1 MKNKLITLTFAAGAM
16 LGAGAA
22 TIDLSTVTSDTTIA
36 DGDTLTGTLARKCKI
51 SIAEYATVTL
61 SDVTITTNSIGTAEG
76 SWAGITCRGNATII
90 LSGVNTVHGLG
101 ESGDTGYEKS
111 FPGIAVAE
119 NKKLILQGN
128 GSLTA
133 VGANHAAGI
142 GGGGGGFYSG
152 NIASG
157 SIVVESGDITAIG
170 GRGGAG
176 IGSGRD
182 GSCGTITINGGIVTA
197 IGGSSGAGIGGG
209 RDGDGSGVTING
221 GVVTAIGGS
230 GGAGIGSGW
239 RSSSCGNITIKGGT
253 VVAIGGDGEYQYTK
267 TGSSTSF
274 PQAIGGAGIG
284 SGSDSS
290 CGNIVIDGGTIT
302 ATGGVVAAGIGTG
315 TDGSCGAITLNY
327 GWIVANGGGGN
338 VSNLVSYLMGSV
350 RCKTGGAGVGSG
362 YLGACGDITINGGT
376 VIANGGWY
384 AAAIGSGG
392 HESRSLLNDSRHAST
407 CGNISITL
415 ATGNGTCV
423 YANAGG
429 DNGIGAGH
437 FSTCGEVTLAEG
449 LDDWDDI
456 GFRRV
461 SWDGDLSLLTD
472 GDTYVVSGTHLRGTF
487 SGAGKLTIADDA
499 SVMLDGASIVGYNNA
514 KCPWAGLE
522 CAGDATIYLTGNN
535 TVKGYYKDHPG
546 IHVPA
551 GKTLTFMGSGS
562 LAAYGGGNSTSA
574 GASRGAGI
582 GGGYNI
588 SCGNIVIASGD
599 ITAVGGQYAAGI
611 GGGYGAACGSV
622 TISNGISHVTA
633 TGGASAPNPIGKGS
647 SGSGGVVKVESGLN
661 DETIGST
668 RYIGGSIVKLDT
680 LTAAKTVEDGA
691 TLTGSFS
698 SGYYKISIADGA
710 TVTLSGLEIYGRND
724 SSYLFAGL
732 ECLGDATIILEGDN
746 IVDGY
751 YYYPGIFVPEG
762 KTLTIKGD
770 GSLTARSSNKGIGG
784 GAGIGGGYNINCG
797 NIVIESGSIIAVGG
811 SDSPGIGSGMGA
823 SCGDITIGPGVRRVE
838 ATRGPNGLLPIG
850 RSKSGTCG
858 DVTVDPSL
866 CDRTATSENTQTRYI
881 STGNLGLIA
890 EDTLFANG
898 AVLTGTLGGFC
909 RIGIAGGTV
918 TLKDVNISG
927 MNVAGYEFAGLT
939 CFGDTTLVLEGENF
953 VQGFVKTYPG
963 IHVVP
968 GKTLTI
974 KGSGSLTAQCS
985 DVGAFSMSNGGAG
998 IGGGYKIDCGN
1009 IVIEGGVID
1018 AIGGPHAAGIGT
1030 GMEGT
1035 CGSITI
1041 KGGDVAA
1048 MGGTLA
1054 AGIGTGTDGIC
1065 GKITITGGTVDALG
1079 DSSAAG
1085 IGGGGSFGGTVTCGD
1100 ITIDGTDTRVIAN
1113 GGEDSAYS
1121 VGKGGST
1128 VTVAGAT
1135 GPRTEN
1141 PFLYPMA
1148 YIQTGKYFKKT
1159 LAAMGHDVPTDGTPY
1174 SVKALGLPAG
1184 LKLKYNAAE
1193 KNKKGKVTTEAK
1205 STWWIEG
1212 VPTAAMD
1219 YMTNP
1224 AYLVITAN
1232 GKTQTVPLLMDVK
1245 AQTVKDLGKLSLG
1258 VKVKKTGSVWLE
1270 GFGEGWTVSGLPT
1283 GLKYTPETIK
1293 KVAKA
1298 DTVYGTPTE
1307 AGLFTITAKKKKGD
1321 YYQTLKYRVLVTP
1334 EAVDA
1339 TLFGTLADKDSV
1351 AYYTVENWN
1360 LKADV
1365 SAQGGDV
1372 VKVTGL
1378 PKGLKFAAVDTYSD
1392 KEGKKIKQH
1401 GQTIVGTPTK
1411 AGTYVVTF
1419 TKNVTT
1425 GKGKQKKTVAKTAQI
1440 LWKVTANWT
1449 KPTLAFNKAGGE
1461 VAKCTVGLKYGDLM
1475 AFSATEGAAVS
1486 ASGLPEGL
1494 ALVDLGGGK
1503 WGFKGYSK
1511 KSGTFLVTVKATVN
1525 GNVVTQRIALKVK
1538 GLPSWA
1544 KGTFNGSVL
1553 EGGKWI
1559 EGLATLTVSSAGKIS
1574 GKFQQDGKTWTFSA
1588 ASFSEYV
1595 NGAYRVKMKAK
1606 HSYEVKS
1613 GGKIK
1618 TETETRVFLF
1628 MVAKGVYGGEVT
1640 AECLADGTQMD
1651 GWQNLW
1657 KSTYKPVGEKL
1668 FYTSE
1673 KKPYKVFTVK
1683 STDSVGAAIGLT
1695 DKMKLSLKVT
1705 PGGVVT
1711 ATLTY
1716 DTGKTTK
1723 DKKTKKT
1730 VKVYYKPTCETVV
1743 IPTSAA
1749 DPGTFTGE
1757 VPIYFAPSSDDNFLG
1772 FAAAVPL

>member
-1 MKNKLITLTFAAGAM
+1 MKKPLAAILAVIGLASGAW
-16 LGAGAA
+16 AA
-22 TIDLSTVTSDTTIA
+22 TINLSDVTSDTTIA

-101 ESGDTGYEKS
+101 ESGTSGYEKY

-119 NKKLILQGN
+119 NKKLILQGD

-142 GGGGGGFYSG
+142 GGVGGGFYSG

-170 GRGGAG
+170 GYGGAG

-197 IGGSSGAGIGGG
+197 TGGNAGAGIGGG
-209 RDGDGSGVTING
+209 RGGVGGGVTING

-230 GGAGIGSGW
+230 GGAGIGSG
-239 RSSSCGNITIKGGT
+239 RDGSCGDITIKVGT

-267 TGSSTSF
+267 PGSTTSF

-315 TDGSCGAITLNY
+315 TGGSCGAITLNY
-327 GWIVANGGGGN
+327 GWIVAKGGGGK
-338 VSNLVSYLMGSV
+338 VSNLVNYLMGSV
-350 RCKTGGAGVGSG
+350 QCETGGAGVGSG
-362 YLGACGDITINGGT
+362 YRGACGDITINGGT
-376 VIANGGWY
+376 VIAHGGWY

-392 HESRSLLNDSRHAST
+392 HESRSLLDDSQHAST

-423 YANAGG
+423 YADAGG
-429 DNGIGAGH
+429 NNGIGAGH
-437 FSTCGEVTLAEG
+437 FSTCGEVSLADG
-449 LDDWDDI
+449 LDDWNVV

-472 GDTYVVSGTHLRGTF
+472 GDTYVVGGTTLRGTF
-487 SGAGKLTIADDA
+487 SGAGKLTIASDA
-499 SVMLDGASIVGYNNA
+499 AVTLDGASIVGYNNA

-546 IHVPA
+546 IHVPV

-562 LAAYGGGNSTSA
+562 LAAYGGGNSSSA

-668 RYIGGSIVKLDT
+668 RHIGVSVVKLDA

-698 SGYYKISIADGA
+698 SGHYKISIADGA
-710 TVTLSGLEIYGRND
+710 TVTLSGLEIYGQND

-746 IVDGY
+746 TVDGY

-784 GAGIGGGYNINCG
+784 AAGIGGGHNVNCG
-797 NIVIESGSIIAVGG
+797 NIVIESGSVIAVGG
-811 SDSPGIGSGMGA
+811 SDSPGIGSGPGA
-823 SCGDITIGPGVRRVE
+823 SCGTITIGPGIRRVE
-838 ATRGPNGLLPIG
+838 ATRGPSGLLPIG
-850 RSKSGTCG
+850 RSTSGTCG

-866 CDRTATSENTQTRYI
+866 CDRTTTSENTQTRHI

-939 CFGDTTLVLEGENF
+939 CFGNTTLVLEGEN
-953 VQGFVKTYPG
+953 VVKGFVKTYPG

-985 DVGAFSMSNGGAG
+985 DIGPFSISPGGAG

-1018 AIGGPHAAGIGT
+1018 AIGGPHAAGIG
-1030 GMEGT
+1030 GGDSAS
-1035 CGSITI
+1035 CGNIAI
-1041 KGGDVAA
+1041 KGGEISAQ
-1048 MGGTLA
+1048 GGSQG
-1054 AGIGTGTDGIC
+1054 AGIGSGRDSSC
-1065 GKITITGGTVDALG
+1065 GNIDVYSGVERVTATRGDSAYYSIGAGVDA
-1079 DSSAAG
+1079 SV
-1085 IGGGGSFGGTVTCGD
+1085 GTVTIGGVVGAISESPFTFPIQAIQAGMPVDATLSAFGYAAPSGD
-1100 ITIDGTDTRVIAN
+1100 
-1113 GGEDSAYS
+1113 E
-1121 VGKGGST
+1121 
-1128 VTVAGAT
+1128 
-1135 GPRTEN
+1135 
-1141 PFLYPMA
+1141 
-1148 YIQTGKYFKKT
+1148 
-1159 LAAMGHDVPTDGTPY
+1159 PY
-1174 SVKALGLPAG
+1174 
-1184 LKLKYNAAE
+1184 
-1193 KNKKGKVTTEAK
+1193 TF
-1205 STWWIEG
+1205 
-1212 VPTAAMD
+1212 
-1219 YMTNP
+1219 
-1224 AYLVITAN
+1224 
-1232 GKTQTVPLLMDVK
+1232 
-1245 AQTVKDLGKLSLG
+1245 TVK
-1258 VKVKKTGSVWLE
+1258 
-1270 GFGEGWTVSGLPT
+1270 GLPT
-1283 GLKYTPETIK
+1283 GLKYDSKTGKITGKATKPGIYEVTVTAKGKSKATTVATLTIK
-1293 KVAKA
+1293 VANFTDAEIPVEDAYGPYIPGVEYKVQIPAAAGCSVSGLPSGMKWTAKDILKKGSKTEVETPANSAYGAATKPGSYTVYFTKTVNKVKHTATATFKVSAYPVLTVVTTGNGTGKVTGAGAYAANKKVTLKATA
-1298 DTVYGTPTE
+1298 DTKDAAASGTKPATKKSVFQGWYDGLTLLSQSASFSYVMPNADVTLTAKFITAQEDAADVSAILDSAFSYDAGNLEYATSIPAGVYLEWPLEVLAQSQASVAVSGLPSGLKFTAKDIVDSKTKAVAIPANTIYGTPTAASKTDKNTGNLIPSKVKIAITT
-1307 AGLFTITAKKKKGD
+1307 AGKTKVE
-1321 YYQTLKYRVLVTP
+1321 YRLALAVTP
-1334 EAVDA
+1334 VEDWAV
-1339 TLFGTLADKDSV
+1339 
-1351 AYYTVENWN
+1351 
-1360 LKADV
+1360 
-1365 SAQGGDV
+1365 
-1372 VKVTGL
+1372 
-1378 PKGLKFAAVDTYSD
+1378 
-1392 KEGKKIKQH
+1392 
-1401 GQTIVGTPTK
+1401 
-1411 AGTYVVTF
+1411 
-1419 TKNVTT
+1419 
-1425 GKGKQKKTVAKTAQI
+1425 
-1440 LWKVTANWT
+1440 
-1449 KPTLAFNKAGGE
+1449 
-1461 VAKCTVGLKYGDLM
+1461 
-1475 AFSATEGAAVS
+1475 
-1486 ASGLPEGL
+1486 
-1494 ALVDLGGGK
+1494 
-1503 WGFKGYSK
+1503 
-1511 KSGTFLVTVKATVN
+1511 
-1525 GNVVTQRIALKVK
+1525 
-1538 GLPSWA
+1538 
-1544 KGTFNGSVL
+1544 GTFNG
-1553 EGGKWI
+1553 GGDA
-1559 EGLATLTVSSAGKIS
+1559 GQLTLTVAATGKIS
-1574 GKFQQDGKTWTFSA
+1574 GKYLSDGQTWTLSA
-1588 ASFSEYV
+1588 ANFYDFDELTPLYSAELV
-1595 NGAYRVKMKAK
+1595 A
-1606 HSYEVKS
+1606 KS
-1613 GGKIK
+1613 GSA
-1618 TETETRVFLF
+1618 TETLTLEIGDNDKMEGYGEAEIRDASEAVLGQIYQTNWKVDPWKNVAKPFAGAAPYAYAAKDADGNNGEVTLKF
-1628 MVAKGVYGGEVT
+1628 ASSGAITAKGVFVT
-1640 AECLADGTQMD
+1640 GKDSKGNDVKYTASGSATLI
-1651 GWQNLW
+1651 
-1657 KSTYKPVGEKL
+1657 PVSMPDNV
-1668 FYTSE
+1668 TSAFDA
-1673 KKPYKVFTVK
+1673 KACIYFPPKAGKFAGYA
-1683 STDSVGAAIGLT
+1683 SMI
-1695 DKMKLSLKVT
+1695 SLKWD
-1705 PGGVVT
+1705 G
-1711 ATLTY
+1711 A
-1716 DTGKTTK
+1716 K
-1723 DKKTKKT
+1723 
-1730 VKVYYKPTCETVV
+1730 
-1743 IPTSAA
+1743 
-1749 DPGTFTGE
+1749 F
-1757 VPIYFAPSSDDNFLG
+1757 N
-1772 FAAAVPL
+1772 